1 MADAP
6 ALETERQGIDPL
18 RLRRALAEAVQ
29 GLRAERD
36 GLSHWSGQLSS
47 SALSTATAVVALAL
61 SDRHLGTDFAS
72 RVDEGLSWLSTYVN
86 ADGGWGDTVCSRSNL
101 STTVLVWAAFG
112 AVPGAD
118 ARYLDLVRQAE
129 RWITEHAGG
138 IAPAVLAPAIV
149 RRYGK
154 DRTFSVPILTLC
166 ALSGRLGSGR
176 EAWRNVIPLPFELA
190 ACPARWFAA
199 LQLPVVSYALPAL
212 IAIGQVR
219 FHHSPPRNPIV
230 RALRSLALARTL
242 GVLERVQPPNGG
254 FLEATPLTSFVTMSL
269 VGGGDGRHPVAE
281 RGLRFLCGSQR
292 SDGSWPIDTNLATW
306 LTTLSLNALPPTA
319 LEEADRSEILSW
331 LMGQQYRTLHPYTQ
345 AAPGGW
351 AWTDLPGGVPD
362 ADDTAGALV
371 ALAGLTEASGDD
383 RARVR
388 EAAEWGVRWLLDL
401 QNRDGGMP
409 TFCRGWGSLP
419 FDRSSTDIT
428 AHAMRAWLTWHAQL
442 PESLQERV
450 DQAMQRAFRFLETQQ
465 RSNGAWVPLWFGN
478 EAEEQ
483 EENPAYGTSRVLSAL
498 VELPLERFSGA
509 ERLIESGFRWLM
521 RCQDDDGGFGGAPGL
536 RASVEETALAVEVM
550 GKFLATPDRFSE
562 EFRAG
567 LAGAWVTGV
576 NWLIR
581 RVETGEW
588 RHPSPIG
595 FYFAKLWYF
604 ERLYPQIFTV
614 GALRAALE
622 CVEPDS
628 GRCDHRFR
636 G

>member
-1 MADAP
+1 MADAS
-6 ALETERQGIDPL
+6 ALGTERKGIDPL

-29 GLRAERD
+29 GLCTERN
-36 GLSHWSGQLSS
+36 GLSHWSGELSS

-61 SDRHLGTDFAS
+61 ADRYLNTHHAS
-72 RVDEGLSWLSTYVN
+72 RIQEGLKWLSTYVN
-86 ADGGWGDTVCSRSNL
+86 GDGGWGDTICSRSNL

-112 AVPGAD
+112 ALPGAD
-118 ARYLDLVRQAE
+118 AQYLELVRHAE
-129 RWITEHAGG
+129 RWITERAGG
-138 IAPAVLAPAIV
+138 IAPAVLASAII

-176 EAWRNVIPLPFELA
+176 EAWRSVIPLPFELA

-230 RALRSLALARTL
+230 RALRSLALERTL
-242 GVLERVQPPNGG
+242 RVLESVQPPNGG

-269 VGGGDGRHPVAE
+269 IGSGNGRHPVAE
-281 RGLRFLCGSQR
+281 RGLQFLCASQR

-319 LEEADRSEILSW
+319 LEEANRFEILSW

-371 ALAGLTEASGDD
+371 ALAGLTEVSGEDN
-383 RARVR
+383 ARVR
-388 EAAEWGVRWLLDL
+388 QAAEWGVRWLLDL

-450 DQAMQRAFRFLETQQ
+450 DQAMHRAFRFLERQQ

-498 VELPLERFSGA
+498 VELPRERFPGA

-536 RASVEETALAVEVM
+536 RSSVEETALAVEVM
-550 GKFLATPDRFSE
+550 GKCLAKIDQVSE
-562 EFRAG
+562 EFASAMEAVWG
-567 LAGAWVTGV
+567 KGV

-588 RHPSPIG
+588 RHPSAIG

-614 GALRAALE
+614 GALRAALQW
-622 CVEPDS
+622 VEN
-628 GRCDHRFR
+628 RE
-636 G
+636 